1 MMLDAFIEGL
11 YHVLSWPAFGFLLLG
26 ALVGFIVGILPGLGG
41 LATLAL
47 MLPFA
52 YKIGEPISAFAF
64 LLGMHAITGTTGDL
78 TSILFGIPGEGTA
91 AATIMDGYPMTKKG
105 EAGRAMGAALMSSLV
120 AGLEGAL
127 ILALAIPIMRPLVLF
142 FGSPEL
148 FMLAILGITFIASLS
163 GSSLTK
169 GLLCGGIGLLLAA
182 IGVDPQTGTLR
193 YTLGTLYLW
202 DGLSLG
208 PVVVGLFAIPEIID
222 LAVRGTSIAE
232 GKVEKITGV
241 MEGVKDTFRH
251 FGLTMRCGF
260 IGAFIGALPG
270 LGGGVSQWLAYGHA
284 VQSSKDKSGFG
295 KGDVRGVLG
304 PGAAN
309 NSKEGGN
316 LIPTVA
322 FGIPGSSA
330 MAILLGAFLIVGL
343 NPGPEMLTKHL
354 DVTFA
359 MVWILVIANIITAG
373 ACFLFL
379 NHLVKLTFVRGHLL
393 IPFLLMFVFLGAFAA
408 HNNFSDMIVT
418 VIFGVVGYV
427 MVRYQWPRP
436 PFVLGLVLGTIVENY
451 LWISSSAYGAALAL
465 APHGGQ
471 HLRPDGG
478 NPGILH
484 GSDAQR
490 QVHRGRDPERRR
502 RKGGVRPAPRC
513 PGPSGLLCLRVH
525 GNAGSSRGPISRSLQ
540 RPGGGSLLQWC
551 VPVAL
556 PVHLS

>member
-1 MMLDAFIEGL
+1 MFDAFISGL
-11 YHVLSWPAFGFLLLG
+11 LQVLSWPPFGFLLIG
-26 ALVGFIVGILPGLGG
+26 AAVGFVVGILPGLGG

-52 YKIGEPISAFAF
+52 YKIQEPISAFSF
-64 LLGMHAITGTTGDL
+64 LLGMHAITGTTGDI

-105 EAGRAMGAALMSSLV
+105 EAGRALGAALMSSLV

-163 GSSLTK
+163 GASLVK
-169 GLLCGGIGLLLAA
+169 GLLAAGIGLMLAA

-193 YTLGTLYLW
+193 YTFGTLHLW

-208 PVVVGLFAIPEIID
+208 PVVVGIFAIPEIVD

-232 GKVEKITGV
+232 TKIEKIAGV

-251 FGLTMRCGF
+251 FWLTMRCGF

-284 VQSSKDKSGFG
+284 VQSSKDRSRFG
-295 KGDVRGVLG
+295 KGAVEGVLG

-309 NSKEGGN
+309 NSREGGN

-359 MVWILVIANIITAG
+359 MVWILVVANIITAG
-373 ACFLFL
+373 VCFLFL
-379 NHLVKLTFVRGHLL
+379 DQLVKLTFVRGHLL
-393 IPFLLMFVFLGAFAA
+393 IPFLLLFVFLGSFAA
-408 HNNFSDMIVT
+408 QNSFNDIVVT
-418 VIFGVVGYV
+418 VVFGLLGYF
-427 MVRYQWPRP
+427 MVLFEWPRP
-436 PFVLGLVLGTIVENY
+436 PFVLGLVLGSIAENY
-451 LWISSSAYGAALAL
+451 LWISSSAYGA
-465 APHGGQ
+465 
-471 HLRPDGG
+471 
-478 NPGILH
+478 
-484 GSDAQR
+484 SW
-490 QVHRGRDPERRR
+490 
-502 RKGGVRPAPRC
+502 
-513 PGPSGLLCLRVH
+513 
-525 GNAGSSRGPISRSLQ
+525 
-540 RPGGGSLLQWC
+540 LLQPTVIVIFLLIVAALFYSVFMKKVEASQPQYT
-551 VPVAL
+551 VPEE
-556 PVHLS
+556 PSQP